1 MTGMQNPADKINS
14 LIRAS
19 QLYYIHHLNQSQV
32 AEVMHVHRTEVS
44 RMLNEARRL
53 GIVQVTVD
61 ATFGT
66 VTDISHRLEREFGL
80 DTAFIIPDPA
90 DLTYLQRLTKV
101 GKYTDSFLHSI
112 IRSNTQIG
120 VSWGL
125 SLAVAADCFQHDLF
139 PKNVT
144 VLPLIGGP
152 RGMLRAPLQANG
164 VVYRLSANIT
174 GGVPY
179 SLDTPAIVRSQQLRA
194 ELLDNPN
201 VSRIVEMWSSLA
213 MAIFGIGASKATG
226 TRSWREFYK
235 GTPLAEG
242 LGGNAVGD
250 ILARPFDIW
259 GGPVA
264 VPGAGIIGMDMELL
278 RTVPRRVAI
287 ALGRPKDEAILGAL
301 RTGLVTDLVTTQST
315 AESVLSLIDSGG
327 DREPE

>member
-1 MTGMQNPADKINS
+1 MQNPAEKINS

-19 QLYYIHHLNQSQV
+19 QLYYVHHLKQSQV
-32 AEVMHVHRTEVS
+32 AEIMHVHRTEVS
-44 RMLNEARRL
+44 RMLNEARQL
-53 GIVQVTVD
+53 GIVEVTVD

-66 VTDISHRLEREFGL
+66 VTGISDRLQQEFGL
-80 DTAFIIPDPA
+80 TTAFIIPDPP

-101 GKYTDSFLHSI
+101 GKYTDSFLHAI

-125 SLAVAADCFQHDLF
+125 SLAVAADCFRHDLF

-152 RGMLRAPLQANG
+152 RGMIRAPLHANG
-164 VVYRLSANIT
+164 VAYRLASGIT

-179 SLDTPAIVRSQQLRA
+179 SLDTPAIVRSRQLRA

-201 VSRIVEMWSSLA
+201 VSRVVEMWSGLEV
-213 MAIFGIGASKATG
+213 AIFGIGASKATG

-242 LGGNAVGD
+242 LGGDAVGD
-250 ILARPFDIW
+250 ILARPFDIC
-259 GGPVA
+259 GEPVA
-264 VPGAGIIGMDMELL
+264 VPEVGIIGIDMELL

-287 ALGRPKDEAILGAL
+287 ALGKPKDEAILGAL
-301 RTGLVTDLVTTQST
+301 RTGLITDLVTTQST
-315 AESVLSLIDSGG
+315 AETVISIIDLEKN
-327 DREPE
+327 RNPA